1 MHKWIHTYIHT
12 YIHAHVRS
20 YRYIHMYIH
29 TSTTLKQKSWRKATI
44 KIIWFNRSK
53 KLQWKLAFLILF
65 QKRIRISKISI
76 QRYIWWDIF
85 ITERN
90 VLHTCK
96 NVAESVSFP
105 LRCVWISCH
114 VNWHQHKNT
123 PKRKEQGQSYMV
135 GGGRLGGKWG
145 RMKRNWDKIEIKS
158 EKKKK
163 KKKKK
168 KKVRQIYTNRQK

>member
-1 MHKWIHTYIHT
+1 MKE
-12 YIHAHVRS
+12 S
-20 YRYIHMYIH
+20 YNKDNLIQSQYN
-29 TSTTLKQKSWRKATI
+29 KSDYENWT
-44 KIIWFNRSK
+44 
-53 KLQWKLAFLILF
+53 FLILL
-65 QKRIRISKISI
+65 QKRIWISKISI

-123 PKRKEQGQSYMV
+123 PKRKEQGQSYMA
-135 GGGRLGGKWG
+135 GGGRLRGKWG
-145 RMKRNWDKIEIKS
+145 RMKRNWDKIEIKWG
-158 EKKKK
+158 KKKK
-163 KKKKK
+163 QK